1 MTYHINVKNNNI
13 KEFLQI
19 IRSLRSIG
27 IIESY
32 ESTQDLT
39 TEGAPVN
46 EDTLLNILKFSK
58 KEITEGKSFTM
69 DEVKR
74 QIENW
79 KKK

>member
-1 MTYHINVKNNNI
+1 MNSLAIFSQT
-13 KEFLQI
+13 
-19 IRSLRSIG
+19 LRSIG

-32 ESTQDLT
+32 ESTQDLVT
-39 TEGAPVN
+39 DGPPLK
-46 EDTLLNILKFSK
+46 EDTLLNILNFSK
-58 KEITEGKSFTM
+58 KEINEDKSFTM